1 MPAIQYL
8 PLIICLVASELSFAD
23 QAADTG
29 AVQKGMAIAVEA
41 DRLDSGYVDSEESFT
56 MVLRD
61 SKGRERL
68 RTMRMRTFERS
79 DDGDWSLTIFDEP
92 ADVRGTALL
101 TYSHGLDPDDQWI
114 YLPAMKRVKRI
125 SSKNR
130 SGPFMGSELA
140 FEDMSA
146 FELEKYSYRYLRDEA
161 CDELQ
166 CFVSEW
172 VPLYEHSGYSRME
185 VWHDQEAHRL
195 QRVDFFDRK
204 DRHVKTL
211 RLDDYKLYD
220 ERFWRARH
228 WEMSNHKNGKTT
240 LLNYN
245 NIELGIGLSERDFD
259 QTSLKNAR

>member
-1 MPAIQYL
+1 MPALQYL
-8 PLIICLVASELSFAD
+8 SLIVFLLASPLSFAGQTSD
-23 QAADTG
+23 SAA
-29 AVQKGMAIAVEA
+29 VEKGLAIAMEA
-41 DRLDSGYVDSEESFT
+41 DQRFSGYVDSEESFT

-79 DDGDWSLTIFDEP
+79 DDGDWSLTIFDKP
-92 ADVRGTALL
+92 ADVKGTALL

-114 YLPAMKRVKRI
+114 YLPALKRVKRI

-130 SGPFMGSELA
+130 SGPFMGSEFA

-161 CDELQ
+161 CSALQ

-185 VWHDQEAHRL
+185 SWHDQEAYRL
-195 QRVDFFDRK
+195 QRIDFFDRK
-204 DRHVKTL
+204 NKHVKTL

-220 ERFWRARH
+220 DRFWRAH
-228 WEMSNHKNGKTT
+228 SWEMSNHKNGKTT
-240 LLNYN
+240 VLNFN
-245 NIELGIGLSERDFD
+245 TINLGVGLTERDFD